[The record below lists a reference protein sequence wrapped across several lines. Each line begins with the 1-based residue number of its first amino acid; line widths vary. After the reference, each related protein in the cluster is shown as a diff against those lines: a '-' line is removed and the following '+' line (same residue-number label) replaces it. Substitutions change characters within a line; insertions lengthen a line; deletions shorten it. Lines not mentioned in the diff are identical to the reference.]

1 MNKKNQS
8 LNTLKRTGN
17 KAMREAIA
25 LSKPEDGLDEQ
36 LDWLPC
42 QLGIIEAEDL
52 VEYEFILRRQTVS
65 TPVGFVMGW
74 EAGYIAADG
83 MYYLCTA
90 EASLPEAVDML
101 AQQVAN
107 MVKFGNIK
115 YVCGGFA
122 ASIRN

>member
-25 LSKPEDGLDEQ
+25 LSKPEEGLDEQ
-36 LDWLPC
+36 LEWLPC
-42 QLGIIEAEDL
+42 QLAIIEAEDL
-52 VEYEFILRRQTVS
+52 VDYDFTLHRRMVS

-74 EAGYIAADG
+74 EAAYINAEGIA
-83 MYYLCTA
+83 YLCTA
-90 EASLPEAVDML
+90 EASLPEAVDRL